1 MKLGTTLR
9 TIKSSQGGWHERRS
23 GCAMMKPLKEA
34 QDTYENHGDVRDLF
48 MSPGP
53 PSISDRH

>member
-1 MKLGTTLR
+1 MKLGNTLR

-23 GCAMMKPLKEA
+23 GCATMKPLREA
-34 QDTYENHGDVRDLF
+34 QDACENHGDVRDF
-48 MSPGP
+48 FTYPGP